1 MYMQSR
7 LRTIIT
13 RRPHCLF
20 FRVHIHIQ
28 TTFLLQ
34 NHIPTWGNWF
44 CIHTNVLYV
53 MFCNK
58 TSKTLKT
65 KKQENLKQE
74 NAIRCNSRDDL
85 LKLSF
90 TLEISVFSEA
100 YI

>member
-1 MYMQSR
+1 
-7 LRTIIT
+7 
-13 RRPHCLF
+13 
-20 FRVHIHIQ
+20 
-28 TTFLLQ
+28 
-34 NHIPTWGNWF
+34 
-44 CIHTNVLYV
+44 